1 MQIRCPHC
9 HSAIDLVD
17 EASLA
22 DVDCPVCG
30 SHFNLLGGS
39 STTVTHGVDGV
50 HVVSHFRLVR
60 ALGVGSFGT
69 VWLAHDTQLDCEV
82 AIKLPRRQGLNSLE
96 TDRFFREA
104 RAAARL
110 QHPNIAHVR
119 ETGRDG
125 DTLFIVSDYIDGAN
139 LCDWLTGQRLSLREG
154 ATLVAKAADA
164 LEHAHSRGVVHRDL
178 KPGNIPLNVA
188 GEPHIADFG
197 LAKRASGE
205 VTMTTDGQVL
215 GTPAYMPP
223 EQAVG
228 KSHDADA
235 RSDIYS
241 LGVVLFELLTG
252 ELPFRGE
259 REMLLLQ
266 IRREEPPV
274 RASLTPQ
281 FRATWKPS
289 RLNAWRKSRI
299 AATSRPPS

>member
-1 MQIRCPHC
+1 MRRRWPTSIAPPAAVI
-9 HSAIDLVD
+9 SACSAAVRRPSRT
-17 EASLA
+17 ASTA
-22 DVDCPVCG
+22 CAWFRTFASCARWEWAPSARSGWPTTPSSIAKWPSSCRAGKG
-30 SHFNLLGGS
+30 STRWKPIS
-39 STTVTHGVDGV
+39 S
-50 HVVSHFRLVR
+50 F
-60 ALGVGSFGT
+60 
-69 VWLAHDTQLDCEV
+69 
-82 AIKLPRRQGLNSLE
+82 
-96 TDRFFREA
+96 A
-104 RAAARL
+104 RPARL

-119 ETGRDG
+119 EAGRDG

-154 ATLVAKAADA
+154 AQLVAKAADA
-164 LEHAHSRGVVHRDL
+164 LEHAHLRGVVHRDL
-178 KPGNIPLNVA
+178 KPGNILLNTA

-223 EQAVG
+223 EQAIG

-241 LGVVLFELLTG
+241 LGVILFELLTG

-266 IRREEPPV
+266 IRREEPPLCLPKIPSC
-274 RASLTPQ
+274 RAGNKLGRVAEQ
-281 FRATWKPS
+281 RREA
-289 RLNAWRKSRI
+289 
-299 AATSRPPS
+299 